1 MKLIFATIAMAAA
14 VVEAANHQVMV
25 GLTGFTYSPNSVTA
39 AVGDT
44 IEFIVT
50 GVGSLSFPFPHFFSL
65 LFNFMGCASDS
76 IFCIHSF
83 LYQSRSNINRRLMI
97 LLKQRLEVLVL
108 I

>member
-1 MKLIFATIAMAAA
+1 MAAA

-50 GVGSLSFPFPHFFSL
+50 GVGSLSFPFTYFFSL
-65 LFNFMGCASDS
+65 PLQSHWLCVRFHL
-76 IFCIHSF
+76 CIDSF